1 MSDPIKQKVK
11 ILISYDGTDFEG
23 WQRQA
28 EGQKTI
34 QQSLETALSTI
45 LNEKIMI
52 IGSGRTDSGVHAE
65 GQVAHFWATKP
76 IPTASFYSGV
86 NSLLPHSIAV
96 LKAWRAPKDF
106 HAQQSAISKTYR
118 YLIYNSPIPNP
129 LRRRSTTWLRRKLS
143 VEKLNEI
150 CQPLAGTHDFK
161 SFRTSGTDVKTTVR
175 TITELQWFERPDSE
189 LEFRISGTG
198 FLKQMIRNIVGTA
211 LDLHQL
217 QSGAAG
223 AKEMLRILEAQ
234 DRREAKASAPPT
246 GLYLHR
252 VDYPPELDINCLEI

>member
-1 MSDPIKQKVK
+1 MSDKPKQKIK
-11 ILISYDGTDFEG
+11 LLISYDGTDFEG

-28 EGQKTI
+28 AGQLTI
-34 QQSLETALSTI
+34 QQSVETALSTM
-45 LNEKIMI
+45 LNERILI

-65 GQVAHFWATKP
+65 GQVAHFATDKE
-76 IPTASFYSGV
+76 IDGRSFYSGV

-96 LKAWRAPKDF
+96 LKAWKAPSDF
-106 HAQQSAISKTYR
+106 HAQQSAVSKTYR

-129 LRRRSTTWLRRKLS
+129 LRRRWTTWLRRKLS

-150 CQPLAGTHDFK
+150 CKPLAGQHDFK
-161 SFRTSGTDVKTTVR
+161 AFRTSGTDVKTTVR
-175 TITELQWFERPDSE
+175 KITELQWIERE
-189 LEFRISGTG
+189 NKEIEFRVSGTG

-217 QSGAAG
+217 ESGAAG
-223 AKEMLRILEAQ
+223 ATEMSRILASL

-246 GLYLHR
+246 GLYLHK
-252 VDYPPELDINCLEI
+252 VDYPRELDNKCLEI